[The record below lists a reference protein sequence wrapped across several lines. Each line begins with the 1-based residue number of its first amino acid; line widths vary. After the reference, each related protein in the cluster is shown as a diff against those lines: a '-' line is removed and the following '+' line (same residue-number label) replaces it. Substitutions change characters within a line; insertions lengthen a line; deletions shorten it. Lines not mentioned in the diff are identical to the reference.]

1 MCGIVGYSGF
11 RQATEVLLEGLRNLE
26 YRGYDSA
33 GVSVFENGAIR
44 TVKSQGRIQKLE
56 EKIAFS
62 PLTGTC
68 GIAHTRWATHG
79 VPSDINAHPHR
90 SEHVSLLH
98 NGIIENYLE
107 LKEELIAKGYQ
118 FVSQTDTEVAAHLI
132 SSLYDGDPL
141 QAISR
146 ALTRIEGSYAFAILF
161 DDHPDRVYGA
171 RKDSPLIAAVG
182 QGENFILSDISATLK
197 YTKDYYVLEDGDI
210 VEISPEDI
218 RIYDSNLSP
227 VTREL
232 SHAHWNVE
240 QAQKGGFDHFML
252 KEIYEQ
258 PEAFSKTVV
267 PHVKDGLPNFE
278 RDEIPEDFFENRRH
292 IQIVACGTAMYAG
305 TIGKNL
311 IERFARIPVSV
322 DVASEYRYNN
332 PIVSPG
338 DLVIV
343 ISQSGETADTLA
355 ALRLAKQEGA
365 DTLGVINVIGSSMAR
380 EADHVI
386 YTHAGPEIA
395 VASTKAFT
403 VQMAVMFLLALE
415 LGLKNSTLQ
424 TEDCRSLIDQLLDC
438 RNSMEHALELT
449 KTIPSLVSQAID
461 SPSLFYIGRGLD
473 HALALEGS
481 LKLKELSYLHSEAYA
496 AGELKHGPI
505 SLITDGMPVIT
516 LATQQAVLPKTV
528 SNMKEVKARGAKT
541 LLICRESEAVDI
553 DAYDFRIDLP
563 DAADEFMPFTAAIA
577 MQLIAY
583 YKAVQSGCDVDK
595 PRNLAKSVTV
605 E

>member
-33 GVSVFENGAIR
+33 GISVFENGAIR

-79 VPSDINAHPHR
+79 IPSDINAHPHR

-355 ALRLAKQEGA
+355 ALRLAKQKGA

-541 LLICRESEAVDI
+541 LLICRGSEAVDI

>member
-11 RQATEVLLEGLRNLE
+11 REAEEVLLEGLRNLE

-33 GVSVFENGAIR
+33 GLSIFEDGVIR
-44 TVKSQGRIQKLE
+44 TVKSQGRIQKLADKLQE
-56 EKIAFS
+56 APIH
-62 PLTGTC
+62 GHC

-79 VPSDINAHPHR
+79 VPSDINAHPHL
-90 SEHVSLLH
+90 SDNVSLLH

-107 LKEELIAKGYQ
+107 LKEELIAKGYH

-132 SSLYDGDPL
+132 SSLYTGDPL
-141 QAISR
+141 AAISA
-146 ALTRIEGSYAFAILF
+146 ALERIEGSYAFAILF
-161 DDHPDRVYGA
+161 KDHPDRVYGA

-182 QGENFILSDISATLK
+182 NGENFILSDISATLK

-210 VEISPEDI
+210 VEISPDEVH
-218 RIYDSNLSP
+218 IYDSKLHP

-232 SHAHWNVE
+232 LHAHWNLE
-240 QAQKGGFDHFML
+240 EAQKGGYAHFML

-267 PHVKDGLPNFE
+267 PHIKDGLPSFE
-278 RDEIPEDFFENRRH
+278 RDQIPVSFFEGRRS

-305 TIGKNL
+305 NVGKTL
-311 IERFARIPVSV
+311 IEQFARIPVSV
-322 DVASEYRYNN
+322 NVASEYRYSD
-332 PIVSPG
+332 PIVGPG

-355 ALRLAKQEGA
+355 ALRLAKQKGA
-365 DTLGVINVIGSSMAR
+365 DTLGIINVIGSSIAR

-403 VQMAVMFLLALE
+403 VQMAVMFLVALE
-415 LGLKNSTLQ
+415 LAWKNGVMDADVCRAH
-424 TEDCRSLIDQLLDC
+424 TEDLAGCRVYIEQ
-438 RNSMEHALELT
+438 ALELAPAIE
-449 KTIPSLVSQAID
+449 KMVPEAID
-461 SPSLFYIGRGLD
+461 RPSLFYIGRGLD
-473 HALALEGS
+473 HHLALEGS
-481 LKLKELSYLHSEAYA
+481 LKLKELSYLHSEAYP

-505 SLITDGMPVIT
+505 SLITEGMPVIA
-516 LATQQAVLPKTV
+516 LATQQKVLPKTV

-541 LLICRESEAVDI
+541 VLICQNTAVVDT

-563 DAADEFMPFTAAIA
+563 AAHDELMPFPAAVV
-577 MQLIAY
+577 MQLMSY

>member
-11 RQATEVLLEGLRNLE
+11 REAEEVLLEGLRNLE

-33 GVSVFENGAIR
+33 GLSIFEDGVIR
-44 TVKSQGRIQKLE
+44 TVKSQGRIQKLADKLQE
-56 EKIAFS
+56 APIH
-62 PLTGTC
+62 GHC

-79 VPSDINAHPHR
+79 VPSDINAHPHL
-90 SEHVSLLH
+90 SDNVSLLH

-107 LKEELIAKGYQ
+107 LKEELIAKGYH

-132 SSLYDGDPL
+132 SSLYTGDPL
-141 QAISR
+141 AAISA
-146 ALTRIEGSYAFAILF
+146 ALERIEGSYAFAILF
-161 DDHPDRVYGA
+161 KDHPDHVYGA

-182 QGENFILSDISATLK
+182 NGENFILSDISATLK

-210 VEISPEDI
+210 VEISPDEVH
-218 RIYDSNLSP
+218 IYDSKLHP

-232 SHAHWNVE
+232 LHAHWNLE
-240 QAQKGGFDHFML
+240 EAQKGGYAHFML

-267 PHVKDGLPNFE
+267 PHIKDGLPSFE
-278 RDEIPEDFFENRRH
+278 RDQIPVSFFEGRRS

-305 TIGKNL
+305 NVGKTL
-311 IERFARIPVSV
+311 IEQFARIPVSV
-322 DVASEYRYNN
+322 NVASEYRYSD
-332 PIVSPG
+332 PIVGPG

-355 ALRLAKQEGA
+355 ALRLAKQKGA
-365 DTLGVINVIGSSMAR
+365 DTLGIINVIGSSIAR

-403 VQMAVMFLLALE
+403 VQMAVMFLVALE
-415 LGLKNSTLQ
+415 LAWKNGVMDADVCRAH
-424 TEDCRSLIDQLLDC
+424 TEDLAGCRVYIEQ
-438 RNSMEHALELT
+438 ALELAPAIE
-449 KTIPSLVSQAID
+449 KMVPEAID
-461 SPSLFYIGRGLD
+461 RPSLFYIGRGLD
-473 HALALEGS
+473 HHLALEGS
-481 LKLKELSYLHSEAYA
+481 LKLKELSYLHSEAYP

-505 SLITDGMPVIT
+505 SLITEGMPVIA
-516 LATQQAVLPKTV
+516 LATQQKVLPKTV

-541 LLICRESEAVDI
+541 VLICQKTAVVDA

-563 DAADEFMPFTAAIA
+563 AAHDELMPFPAAVV
-577 MQLIAY
+577 MQLMAY

>member
-11 RQATEVLLEGLRNLE
+11 REAEEVLLEGLRNLE

-33 GVSVFENGAIR
+33 GLSIFEDGVIR
-44 TVKSQGRIQKLE
+44 TVKSQGRIQKLADKLQE
-56 EKIAFS
+56 APIH
-62 PLTGTC
+62 GHC

-79 VPSDINAHPHR
+79 VPSDINAHPHL
-90 SEHVSLLH
+90 SDNVSLLH

-107 LKEELIAKGYQ
+107 LKEELIAKGYH

-132 SSLYDGDPL
+132 SSLYTGDPL
-141 QAISR
+141 AAISA
-146 ALTRIEGSYAFAILF
+146 ALERIEGSYAFAILF
-161 DDHPDRVYGA
+161 KDHPDRVYGA

-182 QGENFILSDISATLK
+182 NGENFILSDISATLK

-210 VEISPEDI
+210 VEISPDEVH
-218 RIYDSNLSP
+218 IYDSKLHP

-232 SHAHWNVE
+232 LHAHWNLE
-240 QAQKGGFDHFML
+240 EAQKGGYAHFML

-267 PHVKDGLPNFE
+267 PHIKDGLPSFE
-278 RDEIPEDFFENRRH
+278 RDQIPVSFFEGRRS

-305 TIGKNL
+305 NVGKTL
-311 IERFARIPVSV
+311 IEQFARIPVSV
-322 DVASEYRYNN
+322 NVASEYRYSD
-332 PIVSPG
+332 PIVGPG

-355 ALRLAKQEGA
+355 ALRLAKQKGA
-365 DTLGVINVIGSSMAR
+365 DTLGIINVIGSSIAR

-403 VQMAVMFLLALE
+403 VQMAVMFLVALE
-415 LGLKNSTLQ
+415 LAWKNGVMDADVCRAH
-424 TEDCRSLIDQLLDC
+424 TEDLAGCRVYIEQ
-438 RNSMEHALELT
+438 ALELAPAIE
-449 KTIPSLVSQAID
+449 KMVPEAID
-461 SPSLFYIGRGLD
+461 RPSLFYIGRGLD
-473 HALALEGS
+473 HHLALEGS
-481 LKLKELSYLHSEAYA
+481 LKLKELSYLHSEAYP

-505 SLITDGMPVIT
+505 SLITEGMPVIA
-516 LATQQAVLPKTV
+516 LATQQKVLPKTV

-541 LLICRESEAVDI
+541 VLICQKTAIVDT
-553 DAYDFRIDLP
+553 DAYDFRINLP
-563 DAADEFMPFTAAIA
+563 AAHDELMPFPAAVV
-577 MQLIAY
+577 MQLMAY

>member
-11 RQATEVLLEGLRNLE
+11 REAEEVLLEGLRNLE

-33 GVSVFENGAIR
+33 GLSIFEDGVIR
-44 TVKSQGRIQKLE
+44 TVKSQGRIQKLADKLQE
-56 EKIAFS
+56 APIH
-62 PLTGTC
+62 GHC

-79 VPSDINAHPHR
+79 VPSDINAHPHL
-90 SEHVSLLH
+90 SDNVSLLH

-107 LKEELIAKGYQ
+107 LKEELIARGYH

-132 SSLYDGDPL
+132 SSLYTGDPL
-141 QAISR
+141 AAISA
-146 ALTRIEGSYAFAILF
+146 ALERIEGSYAFAILF
-161 DDHPDRVYGA
+161 KDHPDRVYGA

-182 QGENFILSDISATLK
+182 NGENFILSDISATLK

-210 VEISPEDI
+210 VEISPDEVH
-218 RIYDSNLSP
+218 IYDSKLHP

-232 SHAHWNVE
+232 LHAHWNLE
-240 QAQKGGFDHFML
+240 EAQKGGYAHFML

-267 PHVKDGLPNFE
+267 PHIKDGLPSFE
-278 RDEIPEDFFENRRH
+278 RDQIPVSFFEGRRS

-305 TIGKNL
+305 NVGKTL
-311 IERFARIPVSV
+311 IEQFARIPVSV
-322 DVASEYRYNN
+322 NVASEYRYSD
-332 PIVSPG
+332 PIVGPG

-355 ALRLAKQEGA
+355 ALRLAKQKGA
-365 DTLGVINVIGSSMAR
+365 DTLGIINVIGSSIAR

-403 VQMAVMFLLALE
+403 VQMAVMFLVALE
-415 LGLKNSTLQ
+415 LAWKNGVMDADVCRAH
-424 TEDCRSLIDQLLDC
+424 TEDLAGCRVYIEQ
-438 RNSMEHALELT
+438 ALELAPAIE
-449 KTIPSLVSQAID
+449 KMVPEAID
-461 SPSLFYIGRGLD
+461 RPSLFYIGRGLD
-473 HALALEGS
+473 HHLALEGS
-481 LKLKELSYLHSEAYA
+481 LKLKELSYLHSEAYP

-505 SLITDGMPVIT
+505 SLITEGMPVIA
-516 LATQQAVLPKTV
+516 LATQQKVLPKTV

-541 LLICRESEAVDI
+541 VLICQNTAVVDT

-563 DAADEFMPFTAAIA
+563 AAHDELMPFPAAVV
-577 MQLIAY
+577 MQLMSY

>member
-11 RQATEVLLEGLRNLE
+11 REAEEVLLEGLRNLE

-33 GVSVFENGAIR
+33 GLSIFEDGVIR
-44 TVKSQGRIQKLE
+44 TVKSQGRIQKLADKLQE
-56 EKIAFS
+56 APIH
-62 PLTGTC
+62 GHC

-79 VPSDINAHPHR
+79 VPSDINAHPHL
-90 SEHVSLLH
+90 SDNVSLLH

-107 LKEELIAKGYQ
+107 LKEELIAKGYH

-132 SSLYDGDPL
+132 SSLYTGDPL
-141 QAISR
+141 AAITA
-146 ALTRIEGSYAFAILF
+146 ALERIEGSYAFAILF
-161 DDHPDRVYGA
+161 KDHPDRVYGA

-182 QGENFILSDISATLK
+182 NGENFILSDISATLK

-210 VEISPEDI
+210 VEISPDEVH
-218 RIYDSNLSP
+218 IYDSKLHP

-232 SHAHWNVE
+232 LHAHWNLE
-240 QAQKGGFDHFML
+240 EAQKGGYAHFML

-267 PHVKDGLPNFE
+267 PHIKDGLPSFE
-278 RDEIPEDFFENRRH
+278 RDQIPVSFFEGRRS

-305 TIGKNL
+305 NVGKTL
-311 IERFARIPVSV
+311 IEQFARIPVSV
-322 DVASEYRYNN
+322 NVASEYRYSD
-332 PIVSPG
+332 PIVGPG

-355 ALRLAKQEGA
+355 ALRLAKQKGA
-365 DTLGVINVIGSSMAR
+365 DTLGIINVIGSSIAR
-380 EADHVI
+380 EANHVI

-403 VQMAVMFLLALE
+403 VQMAVMFLVALE
-415 LGLKNSTLQ
+415 LAWKNGVMDADVCRAH
-424 TEDCRSLIDQLLDC
+424 TEDLAGCRVYIEQ
-438 RNSMEHALELT
+438 ALELAPAIE
-449 KTIPSLVSQAID
+449 KMVPEAID
-461 SPSLFYIGRGLD
+461 RPSLFYIGRGLD
-473 HALALEGS
+473 HHLALEGS
-481 LKLKELSYLHSEAYA
+481 LKLKELSYLHSEAYP

-505 SLITDGMPVIT
+505 SLITEGMPVIA
-516 LATQQAVLPKTV
+516 LATQQKVLPKTV

-541 LLICRESEAVDI
+541 VLICQKTAVVDT

-563 DAADEFMPFTAAIA
+563 AAHDELMPFPAAVV
-577 MQLIAY
+577 MQLMAY

>member
-11 RQATEVLLEGLRNLE
+11 REAEEVLLEGLRNLE

-33 GVSVFENGAIR
+33 GLSIFEDGVIR
-44 TVKSQGRIQKLE
+44 TVKSQGRIQKLADKLQE
-56 EKIAFS
+56 APIH
-62 PLTGTC
+62 GHC

-79 VPSDINAHPHR
+79 VPSDINAHPHL
-90 SEHVSLLH
+90 SDNVSLLH

-107 LKEELIAKGYQ
+107 LKEELIAKGYH

-132 SSLYDGDPL
+132 SSLYTGDPL
-141 QAISR
+141 AAISA
-146 ALTRIEGSYAFAILF
+146 ALERIEGSYAFAILF
-161 DDHPDRVYGA
+161 KDHPDRVYGA

-182 QGENFILSDISATLK
+182 NGENFILSDISATLK

-210 VEISPEDI
+210 VEISPDEVH
-218 RIYDSNLSP
+218 IYDSKLHP

-232 SHAHWNVE
+232 LHAHWNLE
-240 QAQKGGFDHFML
+240 EAQKGGYAHFML

-267 PHVKDGLPNFE
+267 PHIKDGLPSFE
-278 RDEIPEDFFENRRH
+278 RDQIPVSFFEGRRS

-305 TIGKNL
+305 NVGKTL
-311 IERFARIPVSV
+311 IEQFARIPVSV
-322 DVASEYRYNN
+322 NIASEYRYSD
-332 PIVSPG
+332 PIVGPG

-355 ALRLAKQEGA
+355 ALRLAKQKGA
-365 DTLGVINVIGSSMAR
+365 DTLGIINVIGSSIAR

-403 VQMAVMFLLALE
+403 VQMAVMFLVALE
-415 LGLKNSTLQ
+415 LAWKNGVMDADVCRAH
-424 TEDCRSLIDQLLDC
+424 TEDLAGCRVYIEQ
-438 RNSMEHALELT
+438 ALELAPAIE
-449 KTIPSLVSQAID
+449 KMVPEAID
-461 SPSLFYIGRGLD
+461 RPSLFYIGRGLD
-473 HALALEGS
+473 HHLALEGS
-481 LKLKELSYLHSEAYA
+481 LKLKELSYLHSEAYP

-505 SLITDGMPVIT
+505 SLITEGMPVIA
-516 LATQQAVLPKTV
+516 LATQQKVLPKTV

-541 LLICRESEAVDI
+541 VLICQKTAVVDT

-563 DAADEFMPFTAAIA
+563 AAHDELMPFPAAVV
-577 MQLIAY
+577 MQLMAY

>member
-11 RQATEVLLEGLRNLE
+11 RQATEGLLEGLRNRA

-33 GVSVFENGAIR
+33 GISVFENGAIR

-355 ALRLAKQEGA
+355 ALRLAKQKGA

-595 PRNLAKSVTV
+595 PRNLAKAVPV

>member
-11 RQATEVLLEGLRNLE
+11 REAEEVLLEGLRNLE

-33 GVSVFENGAIR
+33 GLSIFEDGVIR
-44 TVKSQGRIQKLE
+44 TVKSQGRIQKLADKLQE
-56 EKIAFS
+56 APIH
-62 PLTGTC
+62 GHC

-79 VPSDINAHPHR
+79 VPSDINAHPHL
-90 SEHVSLLH
+90 SDNVSLLH

-107 LKEELIAKGYQ
+107 LKEELIAKGYH
-118 FVSQTDTEVAAHLI
+118 FISQTDTEVAAHLI
-132 SSLYDGDPL
+132 SSLYTGDPL
-141 QAISR
+141 AAISA
-146 ALTRIEGSYAFAILF
+146 ALERIEGSYAFAILF
-161 DDHPDRVYGA
+161 KDHPDRVYGA

-182 QGENFILSDISATLK
+182 NGENFILSDISATLK

-210 VEISPEDI
+210 VEISPDEVH
-218 RIYDSNLSP
+218 IYDSKLHP

-232 SHAHWNVE
+232 LHAHWNLE
-240 QAQKGGFDHFML
+240 EAQKGGYAHFML

-267 PHVKDGLPNFE
+267 PHIKDGLPSFE
-278 RDEIPEDFFENRRH
+278 RDQIPVSFFEGRRS

-305 TIGKNL
+305 NVGKTL
-311 IERFARIPVSV
+311 IEQFARIPVSV
-322 DVASEYRYNN
+322 NVASEYRYSD
-332 PIVSPG
+332 PIVGPG

-355 ALRLAKQEGA
+355 ALRLAKQKGA
-365 DTLGVINVIGSSMAR
+365 DTLGIINVIGSSIAR

-403 VQMAVMFLLALE
+403 VQMAVMFLVALE
-415 LGLKNSTLQ
+415 LAWKNGVMDADVCRAH
-424 TEDCRSLIDQLLDC
+424 TEDLAGCRVYIEQ
-438 RNSMEHALELT
+438 ALELA
-449 KTIPSLVSQAID
+449 PAIEKMVPEVID
-461 SPSLFYIGRGLD
+461 RPSLFYIGRGLD
-473 HALALEGS
+473 HHLALEGS
-481 LKLKELSYLHSEAYA
+481 LKLKELSYLHSEAYP

-505 SLITDGMPVIT
+505 SLITEGMPVIA
-516 LATQQAVLPKTV
+516 LATQQKVLPKTV

-541 LLICRESEAVDI
+541 VLICQKTAVVDS

-563 DAADEFMPFTAAIA
+563 VAHDELMPFPAAVV
-577 MQLIAY
+577 MQLMAY

>member
-11 RQATEVLLEGLRNLE
+11 RQATEVLLEGLRNLD

-33 GVSVFENGAIR
+33 GISVFENGAIR

-355 ALRLAKQEGA
+355 ALRLAKQKGA

-595 PRNLAKSVTV
+595 PRKLAKSVTV

>member
-11 RQATEVLLEGLRNLE
+11 REAEEVLLEGLRNLE

-33 GVSVFENGAIR
+33 GLSIFEDGVIR
-44 TVKSQGRIQKLE
+44 TVKSQGRIQKLADKLQE
-56 EKIAFS
+56 APIH
-62 PLTGTC
+62 GHC

-79 VPSDINAHPHR
+79 VPSDINAHPHL
-90 SEHVSLLH
+90 SDNVSLLH

-107 LKEELIAKGYQ
+107 LKEELIAKGYH
-118 FVSQTDTEVAAHLI
+118 FISQTDTEVAAHLI
-132 SSLYDGDPL
+132 SSLYTGDPL
-141 QAISR
+141 AAISA
-146 ALTRIEGSYAFAILF
+146 ALERIEGSYAFAILF
-161 DDHPDRVYGA
+161 KDHPDRVYGA

-182 QGENFILSDISATLK
+182 NGENFILSDISATLK

-210 VEISPEDI
+210 VEISPDEVH
-218 RIYDSNLSP
+218 IYDSKLHP

-232 SHAHWNVE
+232 LHAHWNLE
-240 QAQKGGFDHFML
+240 EAQKGGYAHFML

-267 PHVKDGLPNFE
+267 PHIKDGLPSFE
-278 RDEIPEDFFENRRH
+278 RDQIPVSFFEGRRS

-305 TIGKNL
+305 NVGKTL
-311 IERFARIPVSV
+311 IEQFARIPVSV
-322 DVASEYRYNN
+322 NVASEYRYSD
-332 PIVSPG
+332 PIVGPG

-355 ALRLAKQEGA
+355 ALRLAKQKGA
-365 DTLGVINVIGSSMAR
+365 DTLGIINVIGSSIAR

-403 VQMAVMFLLALE
+403 VQMAVMFLVALE
-415 LGLKNSTLQ
+415 LAWKNGVMDADVCRAH
-424 TEDCRSLIDQLLDC
+424 TEDLAGCRVYIEQ
-438 RNSMEHALELT
+438 ALELAPAIE
-449 KTIPSLVSQAID
+449 KMVPEAID
-461 SPSLFYIGRGLD
+461 RPSLFYIGRGLD
-473 HALALEGS
+473 HHLALEGS
-481 LKLKELSYLHSEAYA
+481 LKLKELSYLHSEAYP

-505 SLITDGMPVIT
+505 SLITEGMPVIA
-516 LATQQAVLPKTV
+516 LATQQKVLPKTV

-541 LLICRESEAVDI
+541 VLICQKTAVVDS

-563 DAADEFMPFTAAIA
+563 VAHDELMPFPAAVV
-577 MQLIAY
+577 MQLMAY

>member
-278 RDEIPEDFFENRRH
+278 RDEIPEDFFESRRH

-355 ALRLAKQEGA
+355 ALRLAKQKGA

>member
-1 MCGIVGYSGF
+1 M
-11 RQATEVLLEGLRNLE
+11 
-26 YRGYDSA
+26 
-33 GVSVFENGAIR
+33 
-44 TVKSQGRIQKLE
+44 
-56 EKIAFS
+56 
-62 PLTGTC
+62 
-68 GIAHTRWATHG
+68 
-79 VPSDINAHPHR
+79 
-90 SEHVSLLH
+90 SLLH

-107 LKEELIAKGYQ
+107 LKEELIAKGYH

-132 SSLYDGDPL
+132 SSLYTGDPL
-141 QAISR
+141 AAISA
-146 ALTRIEGSYAFAILF
+146 ALERIEGSYAFAILF
-161 DDHPDRVYGA
+161 KDHPDRVYGA

-182 QGENFILSDISATLK
+182 NGENFILSDISATLK

-210 VEISPEDI
+210 VEISPDEVH
-218 RIYDSNLSP
+218 IYDSKLHP

-232 SHAHWNVE
+232 LHAHWNLE
-240 QAQKGGFDHFML
+240 EAQKGGYAHFML

-267 PHVKDGLPNFE
+267 PHIKDGLPSFE
-278 RDEIPEDFFENRRH
+278 RDQIPVSFFEGRRS

-305 TIGKNL
+305 NVGKTL
-311 IERFARIPVSV
+311 IEQFARIPVSV
-322 DVASEYRYNN
+322 NVASEYRYSD
-332 PIVSPG
+332 PIVGPG

-355 ALRLAKQEGA
+355 ALRLAKQKGA
-365 DTLGVINVIGSSMAR
+365 DTLGIINVIGSSIAR

-403 VQMAVMFLLALE
+403 VQMAVMFLVALE
-415 LGLKNSTLQ
+415 LAWKNGVMDADVCRAH
-424 TEDCRSLIDQLLDC
+424 TEDLAGCRVYIEQ
-438 RNSMEHALELT
+438 ALELAPAIE
-449 KTIPSLVSQAID
+449 KMVPEAID
-461 SPSLFYIGRGLD
+461 WPSLFYIGRGLD
-473 HALALEGS
+473 HHLALEGS
-481 LKLKELSYLHSEAYA
+481 LKLKELSYLHSEAYP

-505 SLITDGMPVIT
+505 SLITEGMPVIA
-516 LATQQAVLPKTV
+516 LATQQKVLPKTV

-541 LLICRESEAVDI
+541 VLICQKTAVVDT

-563 DAADEFMPFTAAIA
+563 AAHDELMPFSAAVV
-577 MQLIAY
+577 MQLMAY

>member
-79 VPSDINAHPHR
+79 IPSDINAHPHR

-278 RDEIPEDFFENRRH
+278 RDEIPEDFFESRRH

-355 ALRLAKQEGA
+355 ALRLAKQKGA

-424 TEDCRSLIDQLLDC
+424 TEDCRSLMDQLLDC

-516 LATQQAVLPKTV
+516 LATQQALLPKTV

>member
-11 RQATEVLLEGLRNLE
+11 REAEEVLLEGLRNLE

-33 GVSVFENGAIR
+33 GLSIFEDGVIR
-44 TVKSQGRIQKLE
+44 TVKSQGRIQKLADKLQE
-56 EKIAFS
+56 APIH
-62 PLTGTC
+62 GHC

-79 VPSDINAHPHR
+79 VPSDINAHPHL
-90 SEHVSLLH
+90 SDNVSLLH

-107 LKEELIAKGYQ
+107 LKEELIAKGYH

-132 SSLYDGDPL
+132 SSLYTGDPL
-141 QAISR
+141 AAISA
-146 ALTRIEGSYAFAILF
+146 ALERIEGSYAFAILF
-161 DDHPDRVYGA
+161 KDHPDRVYGA

-182 QGENFILSDISATLK
+182 NGENFILSDISATLK

-210 VEISPEDI
+210 VEISPDEVH
-218 RIYDSNLSP
+218 IYDSKLHP

-232 SHAHWNVE
+232 LHAHWNLE
-240 QAQKGGFDHFML
+240 EAQKGGYAHFML

-267 PHVKDGLPNFE
+267 PHIKDGLPSFE
-278 RDEIPEDFFENRRH
+278 RDQIPVSFFEGRRS

-305 TIGKNL
+305 NVGKTL
-311 IERFARIPVSV
+311 IEQFARIPVSV
-322 DVASEYRYNN
+322 NVASEYRYSD
-332 PIVSPG
+332 PIVGPG

-355 ALRLAKQEGA
+355 ALRLAKQKGA
-365 DTLGVINVIGSSMAR
+365 DTLGIINVIGSSIAR

-403 VQMAVMFLLALE
+403 VQMAVMFLVALE
-415 LGLKNSTLQ
+415 LAWKNGVMDADVCRAH
-424 TEDCRSLIDQLLDC
+424 TEDLAGCRVYIEQ
-438 RNSMEHALELT
+438 ALELA
-449 KTIPSLVSQAID
+449 PAIEKMVPEVID
-461 SPSLFYIGRGLD
+461 RPSLFYIGRGLD
-473 HALALEGS
+473 HHLALEGS
-481 LKLKELSYLHSEAYA
+481 LKLKELSYLHSEAYP

-505 SLITDGMPVIT
+505 SLITEGMPVIA
-516 LATQQAVLPKTV
+516 LATQQKVLPKTV

-541 LLICRESEAVDI
+541 VLICQKTAVVDS

-563 DAADEFMPFTAAIA
+563 VAHDELMPFPAAVV
-577 MQLIAY
+577 MQLMAY

>member
-33 GVSVFENGAIR
+33 GISVFENGAIR

-118 FVSQTDTEVAAHLI
+118 FISQTDTEVAAHLI

-355 ALRLAKQEGA
+355 ALRLAKQKGA

-449 KTIPSLVSQAID
+449 KTIPSLVNQAID

>member
-11 RQATEVLLEGLRNLE
+11 REAEEVLLEGLRNLE

-33 GVSVFENGAIR
+33 GLSIFEDGVIR
-44 TVKSQGRIQKLE
+44 TVKSQGRIQKLADKLQE
-56 EKIAFS
+56 APIH
-62 PLTGTC
+62 GHC

-79 VPSDINAHPHR
+79 VPSDINAHPHL
-90 SEHVSLLH
+90 SDNVSLLH

-107 LKEELIAKGYQ
+107 LKEELIAKGYH

-132 SSLYDGDPL
+132 SSLYTGDPL
-141 QAISR
+141 AAISA
-146 ALTRIEGSYAFAILF
+146 ALERIEGSYAFAILF
-161 DDHPDRVYGA
+161 KDHPDRVYGA

-182 QGENFILSDISATLK
+182 NGENFILSDISATLK

-210 VEISPEDI
+210 VEISPDEVH
-218 RIYDSNLSP
+218 IYDSKLHP

-232 SHAHWNVE
+232 LHAHWNLE
-240 QAQKGGFDHFML
+240 EAQKGGYAHFML

-267 PHVKDGLPNFE
+267 PHIKDGLPSFE
-278 RDEIPEDFFENRRH
+278 RDQIPVSFFEGRRS

-305 TIGKNL
+305 NVGKTL
-311 IERFARIPVSV
+311 IEQFARIPVSV
-322 DVASEYRYNN
+322 NVASEYRYSD
-332 PIVSPG
+332 PIVGPG

-355 ALRLAKQEGA
+355 ALRLAKQKGA
-365 DTLGVINVIGSSMAR
+365 DTLGIINVIGSSIAR

-403 VQMAVMFLLALE
+403 VQMAVMFLVALE
-415 LGLKNSTLQ
+415 LAWKNGVMDADVCRAH
-424 TEDCRSLIDQLLDC
+424 TEDLAGCRVYIEQ
-438 RNSMEHALELT
+438 ALELAPAIE
-449 KTIPSLVSQAID
+449 KMVPEAID
-461 SPSLFYIGRGLD
+461 RPSLFYIGRGLD
-473 HALALEGS
+473 HHLALEGS
-481 LKLKELSYLHSEAYA
+481 LKLKELSYLHSEAYP

-505 SLITDGMPVIT
+505 SLITEGMPVIA
-516 LATQQAVLPKTV
+516 LATQQKVLPKTV

-541 LLICRESEAVDI
+541 VLICQKTAVVDT

-563 DAADEFMPFTAAIA
+563 AAHDELMPFPAAVV
-577 MQLIAY
+577 MQLMSY

>member
-11 RQATEVLLEGLRNLE
+11 REAEEVLLEGLRNLE

-33 GVSVFENGAIR
+33 GLSIFEDGVIR
-44 TVKSQGRIQKLE
+44 TVKSQGRIQKLADKLQE
-56 EKIAFS
+56 APIH
-62 PLTGTC
+62 GHC

-79 VPSDINAHPHR
+79 VPSDINAHPHL
-90 SEHVSLLH
+90 SDNVSLLH

-107 LKEELIAKGYQ
+107 LKEELIAKGYH
-118 FVSQTDTEVAAHLI
+118 FISQTDTEVAANLI
-132 SSLYDGDPL
+132 SSLYTGDPL
-141 QAISR
+141 AAISA
-146 ALTRIEGSYAFAILF
+146 ALERIEGSYAFAILF
-161 DDHPDRVYGA
+161 KDHPDRVYGA

-182 QGENFILSDISATLK
+182 NGENFILSDISATLK

-210 VEISPEDI
+210 VEISPDEVH
-218 RIYDSNLSP
+218 IYDSKLHP

-232 SHAHWNVE
+232 LHAHWNLE
-240 QAQKGGFDHFML
+240 EAQKGGYAHFML

-267 PHVKDGLPNFE
+267 PHIKDGLPSFE
-278 RDEIPEDFFENRRH
+278 RDQIPVSFFEGRRS

-305 TIGKNL
+305 NVGKTL
-311 IERFARIPVSV
+311 IEQFARIPVSV
-322 DVASEYRYNN
+322 NVASEYRYSD
-332 PIVSPG
+332 PIVGPG

-355 ALRLAKQEGA
+355 ALRLAKQKGA
-365 DTLGVINVIGSSMAR
+365 DTLGIINVIGSSIAR

-403 VQMAVMFLLALE
+403 VQMAVMFLVALE
-415 LGLKNSTLQ
+415 LAWKNGVMDADVCRAH
-424 TEDCRSLIDQLLDC
+424 TEDLAGCRVYIEQ
-438 RNSMEHALELT
+438 ALELAPAIE
-449 KTIPSLVSQAID
+449 KMVPEAID
-461 SPSLFYIGRGLD
+461 RPSLFYIGRGLD
-473 HALALEGS
+473 HHLALEGS
-481 LKLKELSYLHSEAYA
+481 LKLKELSYLHSEAYP

-505 SLITDGMPVIT
+505 SLITEGMPVIA
-516 LATQQAVLPKTV
+516 LATQQKVLPKTV

-541 LLICRESEAVDI
+541 VLICQKTAIVDT

-563 DAADEFMPFTAAIA
+563 AAHDELMPFPAAVV
-577 MQLIAY
+577 MQLMAY

>member
-11 RQATEVLLEGLRNLE
+11 REAEEVLLEGLRNLE

-33 GVSVFENGAIR
+33 GLSIFEDGVIR
-44 TVKSQGRIQKLE
+44 TVKSQGRSQKLADKLQE
-56 EKIAFS
+56 APIH
-62 PLTGTC
+62 GHC

-79 VPSDINAHPHR
+79 VPSDINAHPHL
-90 SEHVSLLH
+90 SDNVSLLH

-107 LKEELIAKGYQ
+107 LKEELIAKGYH

-132 SSLYDGDPL
+132 SSLYTGDPL
-141 QAISR
+141 AAISA
-146 ALTRIEGSYAFAILF
+146 ALERIEGSYAFAILF
-161 DDHPDRVYGA
+161 KDHPDRVYGA

-182 QGENFILSDISATLK
+182 NGENFILSDISATLK

-210 VEISPEDI
+210 VEISPDEVH
-218 RIYDSNLSP
+218 IYDSKLHP

-232 SHAHWNVE
+232 LHAHWNLE
-240 QAQKGGFDHFML
+240 EAQKGGYAHFML

-267 PHVKDGLPNFE
+267 PHIKDGLPSFE
-278 RDEIPEDFFENRRH
+278 RDQIPVSFFEGRRS

-305 TIGKNL
+305 NVGKTL
-311 IERFARIPVSV
+311 IEQFARIPVSV
-322 DVASEYRYNN
+322 NVASEYRYSD
-332 PIVSPG
+332 PIVGPG

-355 ALRLAKQEGA
+355 ALRLAKQKGA
-365 DTLGVINVIGSSMAR
+365 DTLGIINVIGSSIAR

-403 VQMAVMFLLALE
+403 VQMAVMFLVALE
-415 LGLKNSTLQ
+415 LAWKNGVMDADVCRAH
-424 TEDCRSLIDQLLDC
+424 TEDLAGCRVYIEQ
-438 RNSMEHALELT
+438 ALELAPAIE
-449 KTIPSLVSQAID
+449 KMVPEAID
-461 SPSLFYIGRGLD
+461 RPSLFYIGRGLD
-473 HALALEGS
+473 HHLALEGS
-481 LKLKELSYLHSEAYA
+481 LKLKELSYLHSEAYP

-505 SLITDGMPVIT
+505 SLITEGMPVIA
-516 LATQQAVLPKTV
+516 LATQQKVLPKTV

-541 LLICRESEAVDI
+541 VLICQKTAVVDT

-563 DAADEFMPFTAAIA
+563 AAHDELMPFPAAVV
-577 MQLIAY
+577 MQLMAY

>member
-11 RQATEVLLEGLRNLE
+11 REAEEVLLEGLRNLE

-33 GVSVFENGAIR
+33 GLSIFEDGVIR
-44 TVKSQGRIQKLE
+44 TVKSQGRIQKLADKLQE
-56 EKIAFS
+56 APIH
-62 PLTGTC
+62 GHC

-79 VPSDINAHPHR
+79 VPSDINAHPHL
-90 SEHVSLLH
+90 SDNVSLLH

-107 LKEELIAKGYQ
+107 LKEELIARGYH
-118 FVSQTDTEVAAHLI
+118 FISQTDTEVAAHLI
-132 SSLYDGDPL
+132 SSLYTGDPL
-141 QAISR
+141 AAISA
-146 ALTRIEGSYAFAILF
+146 ALERIEGSYAFAILF
-161 DDHPDRVYGA
+161 KDHPDRVYGA

-182 QGENFILSDISATLK
+182 NGENFILSDISATLK

-210 VEISPEDI
+210 VEISPDEVH
-218 RIYDSNLSP
+218 IYDSKLHP

-232 SHAHWNVE
+232 LHAHWNLE
-240 QAQKGGFDHFML
+240 EAQKGGYAHFML

-267 PHVKDGLPNFE
+267 PHIKDGLPSFE
-278 RDEIPEDFFENRRH
+278 RDQIPVSFFEGRRS

-305 TIGKNL
+305 NVGKTL
-311 IERFARIPVSV
+311 IEQFARIPVSV
-322 DVASEYRYNN
+322 NVASEYRYSD
-332 PIVSPG
+332 PIVGPG

-355 ALRLAKQEGA
+355 ALRLAKQKGA
-365 DTLGVINVIGSSMAR
+365 DTLGIINVIGSSIAR

-403 VQMAVMFLLALE
+403 VQMAVMFLVALE
-415 LGLKNSTLQ
+415 LAWKNGVMDADVCRAH
-424 TEDCRSLIDQLLDC
+424 TEDLAGCRVYIEQ
-438 RNSMEHALELT
+438 ALELAPAIE
-449 KTIPSLVSQAID
+449 KMVPEAID
-461 SPSLFYIGRGLD
+461 RPSLFYIGRGLD
-473 HALALEGS
+473 HHLALEGS
-481 LKLKELSYLHSEAYA
+481 LKLKELSYLHSEAYP

-505 SLITDGMPVIT
+505 SLITEGMPVIA
-516 LATQQAVLPKTV
+516 LATQQKVLPKTV

-541 LLICRESEAVDI
+541 VLICQKTAVVDT

-563 DAADEFMPFTAAIA
+563 AAHDELMPFPAAVV
-577 MQLIAY
+577 MQLMAY

>member
-11 RQATEVLLEGLRNLE
+11 REAEEVLLEGLRNLE

-33 GVSVFENGAIR
+33 GLSIFEAGVIR
-44 TVKSQGRIQKLE
+44 TVKSQGRIQKLADKLQE
-56 EKIAFS
+56 APIH
-62 PLTGTC
+62 GHC

-79 VPSDINAHPHR
+79 VPSDINAHPHL
-90 SEHVSLLH
+90 SDNVSLLH

-107 LKEELIAKGYQ
+107 LKEELIAKGYH

-132 SSLYDGDPL
+132 SSLYTGDPL
-141 QAISR
+141 AAISA
-146 ALTRIEGSYAFAILF
+146 ALERIEGSYAFAILF
-161 DDHPDRVYGA
+161 KDHPDRVYGA

-182 QGENFILSDISATLK
+182 NGENFILSDISATLK

-210 VEISPEDI
+210 VEISPDEVH
-218 RIYDSNLSP
+218 IYDSKLHP

-232 SHAHWNVE
+232 LHAHWNLE
-240 QAQKGGFDHFML
+240 EAQKGGYAHFML

-267 PHVKDGLPNFE
+267 PHIKDGLPSFE
-278 RDEIPEDFFENRRH
+278 RDQIPVSFFEGRRS

-305 TIGKNL
+305 NVGKTL
-311 IERFARIPVSV
+311 IEQFARIPVSV
-322 DVASEYRYNN
+322 NVASEYRYSD
-332 PIVSPG
+332 PIVGPG

-355 ALRLAKQEGA
+355 ALRLAKQKGA
-365 DTLGVINVIGSSMAR
+365 DTLGIINVIGSSIAR

-403 VQMAVMFLLALE
+403 VQMAVMFLVALE
-415 LGLKNSTLQ
+415 LAWKNGVMDADVCRAH
-424 TEDCRSLIDQLLDC
+424 TEDLAGCRVYIEQ
-438 RNSMEHALELT
+438 ALELAPAIE
-449 KTIPSLVSQAID
+449 KMVPEAID
-461 SPSLFYIGRGLD
+461 RPSLFYIGRGLD
-473 HALALEGS
+473 HHLALEGS
-481 LKLKELSYLHSEAYA
+481 LKLKELSYLHSEAYP

-505 SLITDGMPVIT
+505 SLITEGMPVIA
-516 LATQQAVLPKTV
+516 LATQQKVLPKTV

-541 LLICRESEAVDI
+541 VLICQKTAIVDT

-563 DAADEFMPFTAAIA
+563 TAHDELMPFPAAVV
-577 MQLIAY
+577 MQLMAY

>member
-1 MCGIVGYSGF
+1 M
-11 RQATEVLLEGLRNLE
+11 
-26 YRGYDSA
+26 
-33 GVSVFENGAIR
+33 
-44 TVKSQGRIQKLE
+44 
-56 EKIAFS
+56 
-62 PLTGTC
+62 
-68 GIAHTRWATHG
+68 
-79 VPSDINAHPHR
+79 
-90 SEHVSLLH
+90 
-98 NGIIENYLE
+98 
-107 LKEELIAKGYQ
+107 
-118 FVSQTDTEVAAHLI
+118 
-132 SSLYDGDPL
+132 
-141 QAISR
+141 
-146 ALTRIEGSYAFAILF
+146 
-161 DDHPDRVYGA
+161 
-171 RKDSPLIAAVG
+171 
-182 QGENFILSDISATLK
+182 
-197 YTKDYYVLEDGDI
+197 
-210 VEISPEDI
+210 EISPEDI

-322 DVASEYRYNN
+322 DVASEYHYNN

-355 ALRLAKQEGA
+355 ALRLAKQKGA

>member
-258 PEAFSKTVV
+258 PEAFSKTGV

-305 TIGKNL
+305 TIGKSL

-355 ALRLAKQEGA
+355 ALRLAKQKGA

-516 LATQQAVLPKTV
+516 LATQQAALPKTV

-541 LLICRESEAVDI
+541 LLICRKSEAVDI

>member
-79 VPSDINAHPHR
+79 IPSDINAHPHR

-197 YTKDYYVLEDGDI
+197 YTKDYYVLEDDDI

-278 RDEIPEDFFENRRH
+278 RDEIPEDFFESRRH

-355 ALRLAKQEGA
+355 ALRLAKQKGA

-424 TEDCRSLIDQLLDC
+424 TEDCRSLMDQLLDC

>member
-11 RQATEVLLEGLRNLE
+11 REAEEVLLEGLRNLE

-33 GVSVFENGAIR
+33 GLSIFEDGVIR
-44 TVKSQGRIQKLE
+44 TVKSQGRIQKLADKLQE
-56 EKIAFS
+56 APIH
-62 PLTGTC
+62 GHC

-79 VPSDINAHPHR
+79 VPSDINAHPHL
-90 SEHVSLLH
+90 SDNVSLLH

-107 LKEELIAKGYQ
+107 LKEELIAKGYH

-132 SSLYDGDPL
+132 SSLYTGDPL
-141 QAISR
+141 AAISA
-146 ALTRIEGSYAFAILF
+146 ALERIEGSYAFAILF
-161 DDHPDRVYGA
+161 KDHPDRVYGA

-182 QGENFILSDISATLK
+182 NGENFILSDISATLK

-210 VEISPEDI
+210 VEISPDEVH
-218 RIYDSNLSP
+218 IYDSKLHP

-232 SHAHWNVE
+232 LHAHWNLE
-240 QAQKGGFDHFML
+240 EAQKGGYAHFML

-267 PHVKDGLPNFE
+267 PHIKDGLPSFE
-278 RDEIPEDFFENRRH
+278 RDQIPVSFFEGRRS

-305 TIGKNL
+305 NVGKTL
-311 IERFARIPVSV
+311 IEQFARIPVSV
-322 DVASEYRYNN
+322 NVASEYRYSD
-332 PIVSPG
+332 PIVGPG

-355 ALRLAKQEGA
+355 ALRLAKQKGA
-365 DTLGVINVIGSSMAR
+365 DTLGIINVIGSSIAR

-403 VQMAVMFLLALE
+403 VQMAVMFLVALE
-415 LGLKNSTLQ
+415 LAWKNGVMDADVCRAH
-424 TEDCRSLIDQLLDC
+424 TEDLAGCRVYIEQ
-438 RNSMEHALELT
+438 ALELAPAIE
-449 KTIPSLVSQAID
+449 KMVPEAID
-461 SPSLFYIGRGLD
+461 RPSLFYIGRGLD
-473 HALALEGS
+473 HHLALEGS
-481 LKLKELSYLHSEAYA
+481 LKLKELSYLHSEAYP

-505 SLITDGMPVIT
+505 SLITEGMPVIA
-516 LATQQAVLPKTV
+516 LATQQKVLPKTV

-541 LLICRESEAVDI
+541 VLICQKTAIVDS

-563 DAADEFMPFTAAIA
+563 AAHDELMPFHAAVV
-577 MQLIAY
+577 MQLMAY

>member
-11 RQATEVLLEGLRNLE
+11 REAEEVLLEGLRNLE

-33 GVSVFENGAIR
+33 GLSIFEDGVIR
-44 TVKSQGRIQKLE
+44 TVKSQGRIQKLAD
-56 EKIAFS
+56 KLQKAPIH
-62 PLTGTC
+62 GHC

-79 VPSDINAHPHR
+79 VPSDINAHPHL
-90 SEHVSLLH
+90 SDNVSLLH

-107 LKEELIAKGYQ
+107 LKEELIARGYH

-132 SSLYDGDPL
+132 SSLYTGDPL
-141 QAISR
+141 AAISA
-146 ALTRIEGSYAFAILF
+146 ALERIEGSYAFAILF
-161 DDHPDRVYGA
+161 KDHPDRVYGA

-182 QGENFILSDISATLK
+182 NGENFILSDISATLK

-210 VEISPEDI
+210 VEISPDEVH
-218 RIYDSNLSP
+218 IYDSKLHP

-232 SHAHWNVE
+232 LHAHWNLE
-240 QAQKGGFDHFML
+240 EAQKGGYAHFML

-267 PHVKDGLPNFE
+267 PHIKDGLPSFE
-278 RDEIPEDFFENRRH
+278 RDQIPVSFFEGRRS

-305 TIGKNL
+305 NVGKTL
-311 IERFARIPVSV
+311 IEQFARIPVSV
-322 DVASEYRYNN
+322 NVASEYRYSD
-332 PIVSPG
+332 PIVGPG

-355 ALRLAKQEGA
+355 ALRLAKQKGA
-365 DTLGVINVIGSSMAR
+365 DTLGIINVIGSSIAR

-403 VQMAVMFLLALE
+403 VQMAVMFLVALE
-415 LGLKNSTLQ
+415 LAWKNGVMDADVCRAH
-424 TEDCRSLIDQLLDC
+424 TEDLAGCRVYIEQ
-438 RNSMEHALELT
+438 ALELAPAIE
-449 KTIPSLVSQAID
+449 KMVPEAID
-461 SPSLFYIGRGLD
+461 RPSLFYIGRGLD
-473 HALALEGS
+473 HHLALEGS
-481 LKLKELSYLHSEAYA
+481 LKLKELSYLHSEAYP

-505 SLITDGMPVIT
+505 SLITEGMPVIA
-516 LATQQAVLPKTV
+516 LATQQKVLPKTV

-541 LLICRESEAVDI
+541 VLICQNTAVVDT

-563 DAADEFMPFTAAIA
+563 AAHDELMPFPAAVV
-577 MQLIAY
+577 MQLMAY

>member
-11 RQATEVLLEGLRNLE
+11 REAEEVLLEGLRNLE

-33 GVSVFENGAIR
+33 GLSIFENGVIR
-44 TVKSQGRIQKLE
+44 TVKSQGRIQKLADKLQE
-56 EKIAFS
+56 APIH
-62 PLTGTC
+62 GHC

-79 VPSDINAHPHR
+79 VPSDINAHPHL
-90 SEHVSLLH
+90 SDNVSLLH

-107 LKEELIAKGYQ
+107 LKEELIAKGYH

-132 SSLYDGDPL
+132 SSLYTGDPL
-141 QAISR
+141 AAISA
-146 ALTRIEGSYAFAILF
+146 ALERIEGSYAFAILF
-161 DDHPDRVYGA
+161 KDHPDRVYGA

-182 QGENFILSDISATLK
+182 NGENFILSDISATLK

-210 VEISPEDI
+210 VEISPDEVH
-218 RIYDSNLSP
+218 IYDSKLHP

-232 SHAHWNVE
+232 LHAHWNLE
-240 QAQKGGFDHFML
+240 EAQKGGYAHFML

-267 PHVKDGLPNFE
+267 PHIKDGLPSFE
-278 RDEIPEDFFENRRH
+278 RDQIPVSFFEGRRS

-305 TIGKNL
+305 NVGKTL
-311 IERFARIPVSV
+311 IEQFARIPVSV
-322 DVASEYRYNN
+322 NVASEYRYSD
-332 PIVSPG
+332 PIVGPG

-355 ALRLAKQEGA
+355 ALRLAKQKGA
-365 DTLGVINVIGSSMAR
+365 DTLGIINVIGSSIAR

-403 VQMAVMFLLALE
+403 VQMAVMFLVALE
-415 LGLKNSTLQ
+415 LAWKNGVMDADACRAH
-424 TEDCRSLIDQLLDC
+424 TEDLAGCRVYIEQ
-438 RNSMEHALELT
+438 ALELAPAIE
-449 KTIPSLVSQAID
+449 KMVPEAID
-461 SPSLFYIGRGLD
+461 RPSLFYIGRGLD
-473 HALALEGS
+473 HHLALEGS
-481 LKLKELSYLHSEAYA
+481 LKLKELSYLHSEAYP

-505 SLITDGMPVIT
+505 SLITEGMPVIV
-516 LATQQAVLPKTV
+516 LATQQKVLPKTV

-541 LLICRESEAVDI
+541 VLICQNTAVVDT

-563 DAADEFMPFTAAIA
+563 AAHDELMPFSAAVV
-577 MQLIAY
+577 MQLMAY

>member
-11 RQATEVLLEGLRNLE
+11 REAEEVLLEGLRNLE

-33 GVSVFENGAIR
+33 GLSIFEDGVIR
-44 TVKSQGRIQKLE
+44 TVKSQGRIQKLADKLQE
-56 EKIAFS
+56 APIH
-62 PLTGTC
+62 GHC

-79 VPSDINAHPHR
+79 VPSDINAHPHL
-90 SEHVSLLH
+90 SDNVSLLH

-107 LKEELIAKGYQ
+107 LKEELIAKGYH

-132 SSLYDGDPL
+132 SSLYTGDPL
-141 QAISR
+141 AAISA
-146 ALTRIEGSYAFAILF
+146 ALERIEGSYAFAILF
-161 DDHPDRVYGA
+161 KDHPDRVYGA

-182 QGENFILSDISATLK
+182 NGENFILSDISATLK

-210 VEISPEDI
+210 VEISPDEVH
-218 RIYDSNLSP
+218 IYDSKLHP

-232 SHAHWNVE
+232 LHAHWNLE
-240 QAQKGGFDHFML
+240 EAQKGGYAHFML

-267 PHVKDGLPNFE
+267 PHIKDGLPSFE
-278 RDEIPEDFFENRRH
+278 RDQIPVSFFEGRRS

-305 TIGKNL
+305 NVGKTL
-311 IERFARIPVSV
+311 IEQFARIPVSV
-322 DVASEYRYNN
+322 NVASEYRYSD
-332 PIVSPG
+332 PIVGPG

-355 ALRLAKQEGA
+355 ALRLAKQKGA
-365 DTLGVINVIGSSMAR
+365 DTLGIINVIGSSIAR
-380 EADHVI
+380 EANHVI

-403 VQMAVMFLLALE
+403 VQMAVMFLVALE
-415 LGLKNSTLQ
+415 LAWKNGVMDADACRAH
-424 TEDCRSLIDQLLDC
+424 TEDLAGCRVYIEQV
-438 RNSMEHALELT
+438 LELAPAIE
-449 KTIPSLVSQAID
+449 KMVPEAID
-461 SPSLFYIGRGLD
+461 RPSLFYIGRGLD
-473 HALALEGS
+473 HHLALEGS
-481 LKLKELSYLHSEAYA
+481 LKLKELSYLHSEAYP

-505 SLITDGMPVIT
+505 SLITEGMPVIA
-516 LATQQAVLPKTV
+516 LATQQKVLPKTV

-541 LLICRESEAVDI
+541 VLICQKTAIVDT
-553 DAYDFRIDLP
+553 DAYDFRINLP
-563 DAADEFMPFTAAIA
+563 AAHDELMPFPAAVV
-577 MQLIAY
+577 MQLMAY

>member
-278 RDEIPEDFFENRRH
+278 RDEIPEDFFESRRH

-355 ALRLAKQEGA
+355 ALRLAKQKGA

-583 YKAVQSGCDVDK
+583 YKAVQS
-595 PRNLAKSVTV
+595 LSLIHI
-605 E
+605 

>member
-11 RQATEVLLEGLRNLE
+11 REAEEVLLEGLRNLE

-33 GVSVFENGAIR
+33 GLSIFEDGVIR
-44 TVKSQGRIQKLE
+44 TVKSQGRIQKLADKLQE
-56 EKIAFS
+56 APIH
-62 PLTGTC
+62 GHC

-79 VPSDINAHPHR
+79 VPSDINAHPHL
-90 SEHVSLLH
+90 SDNVSLLH

-107 LKEELIAKGYQ
+107 LKEELIAKGYH

-132 SSLYDGDPL
+132 SSLYTGDPL
-141 QAISR
+141 AAISA
-146 ALTRIEGSYAFAILF
+146 ALERIEGSYAFAILF
-161 DDHPDRVYGA
+161 KDHPDRVYGA

-182 QGENFILSDISATLK
+182 NGENFILSDISATLK

-210 VEISPEDI
+210 VEISPDEVH
-218 RIYDSNLSP
+218 IYDSKLHP

-232 SHAHWNVE
+232 LHAHWNLE
-240 QAQKGGFDHFML
+240 EAQKGGYAHFML

-267 PHVKDGLPNFE
+267 PHIKDGLPSFE
-278 RDEIPEDFFENRRH
+278 RDQIPVSFFEGRRS

-305 TIGKNL
+305 NVGKTL
-311 IERFARIPVSV
+311 IEQFARIPVSV
-322 DVASEYRYNN
+322 NVASEYRYSD
-332 PIVSPG
+332 PIVGPG

-355 ALRLAKQEGA
+355 ALRLAKQKGA
-365 DTLGVINVIGSSMAR
+365 DTLGIINVIGSSIAR

-403 VQMAVMFLLALE
+403 VQMAVMFLVALE
-415 LGLKNSTLQ
+415 LAWKNGVMDADVCRAH
-424 TEDCRSLIDQLLDC
+424 TEDLAGCRVYIEQ
-438 RNSMEHALELT
+438 ALELAPAIE
-449 KTIPSLVSQAID
+449 KMVPEAID
-461 SPSLFYIGRGLD
+461 WPSLFYIGRGLD
-473 HALALEGS
+473 HHLALEGS
-481 LKLKELSYLHSEAYA
+481 LKLKELSYLHSEAYP

-505 SLITDGMPVIT
+505 SLITEGMPVIA
-516 LATQQAVLPKTV
+516 LATQQKVLPKTV

-541 LLICRESEAVDI
+541 VLICQKTAIVDT

-563 DAADEFMPFTAAIA
+563 AAHDELMPFPAAVV
-577 MQLIAY
+577 MQLMAY

>member
-322 DVASEYRYNN
+322 DIASEYRYNN

-355 ALRLAKQEGA
+355 ALRLAKQKGA

-424 TEDCRSLIDQLLDC
+424 TEDCRSLMDQLLDC

>member
-11 RQATEVLLEGLRNLE
+11 REAEEVLLEGLRNLE

-33 GVSVFENGAIR
+33 GLSIFEDGVIR
-44 TVKSQGRIQKLE
+44 TVKSQGRIQKLADKLQE
-56 EKIAFS
+56 APIH
-62 PLTGTC
+62 GHC

-79 VPSDINAHPHR
+79 VPSDINAHPHL
-90 SEHVSLLH
+90 SDNVSLLH

-107 LKEELIAKGYQ
+107 LKEELIAKGYH

-132 SSLYDGDPL
+132 SSLYTGDPL
-141 QAISR
+141 AAISA
-146 ALTRIEGSYAFAILF
+146 ALERIEGSYAFAILF
-161 DDHPDRVYGA
+161 KDHPDRVYGA

-182 QGENFILSDISATLK
+182 NGENFILSDISATLK

-210 VEISPEDI
+210 VEISPDEVH
-218 RIYDSNLSP
+218 IYDSKLHP

-232 SHAHWNVE
+232 LHAHWNLE
-240 QAQKGGFDHFML
+240 EAQKGGYAHFML

-258 PEAFSKTVV
+258 PEAFSKTVI
-267 PHVKDGLPNFE
+267 PHIKDGLPSFE
-278 RDEIPEDFFENRRH
+278 RDQIPVSFFEGRRS

-305 TIGKNL
+305 NVGKTL
-311 IERFARIPVSV
+311 IEQFARIPVSV
-322 DVASEYRYNN
+322 NVASEYRYSD
-332 PIVSPG
+332 PIVGPG

-355 ALRLAKQEGA
+355 ALRLAKQKGA
-365 DTLGVINVIGSSMAR
+365 DTLGIINVIGSSIAR

-403 VQMAVMFLLALE
+403 VQMAVMFLVALE
-415 LGLKNSTLQ
+415 LAWKNGVMDADVCRAH
-424 TEDCRSLIDQLLDC
+424 TEDLAGCRVYIEQ
-438 RNSMEHALELT
+438 ALELAPAIE
-449 KTIPSLVSQAID
+449 KMVPEAID
-461 SPSLFYIGRGLD
+461 RPSLFYIGRGLD
-473 HALALEGS
+473 HHLALEGS
-481 LKLKELSYLHSEAYA
+481 LKLKELSYLHSEAYP

-505 SLITDGMPVIT
+505 SLITEGMPVIA
-516 LATQQAVLPKTV
+516 LATQQKVLPKTV

-541 LLICRESEAVDI
+541 VLICQKTAIVDT

-563 DAADEFMPFTAAIA
+563 AAHDELMPFPAAVV
-577 MQLIAY
+577 MQLMAY

>member
-11 RQATEVLLEGLRNLE
+11 REAEEVLLEGLRNLE

-33 GVSVFENGAIR
+33 GLSIFEDGVIR
-44 TVKSQGRIQKLE
+44 TVKSQGRIQKLADKLQE
-56 EKIAFS
+56 APIH
-62 PLTGTC
+62 GHC

-79 VPSDINAHPHR
+79 VPSDINAHPHL
-90 SEHVSLLH
+90 SDNVSLLH

-107 LKEELIAKGYQ
+107 LKEELIAKGYH

-132 SSLYDGDPL
+132 SSLYTGDPL
-141 QAISR
+141 AAISA
-146 ALTRIEGSYAFAILF
+146 ALERIEGSYAFAILF
-161 DDHPDRVYGA
+161 KDHPDRVYGA

-182 QGENFILSDISATLK
+182 NGENFILSDISATLK

-210 VEISPEDI
+210 VEISPDEVH
-218 RIYDSNLSP
+218 IYDSKLHP

-232 SHAHWNVE
+232 LHAHWNLE
-240 QAQKGGFDHFML
+240 EAQKGGYPHFML

-267 PHVKDGLPNFE
+267 PHIKDGLPSFE
-278 RDEIPEDFFENRRH
+278 RDQIPVSFFEGRRS

-305 TIGKNL
+305 NVGKTL
-311 IERFARIPVSV
+311 IEQFARIPISV
-322 DVASEYRYNN
+322 NVASEYRYSD
-332 PIVSPG
+332 PIVGPG

-355 ALRLAKQEGA
+355 ALRLAKQKGA
-365 DTLGVINVIGSSMAR
+365 DTLGIINVIGSSIAR

-403 VQMAVMFLLALE
+403 VQMAVMFLVALE
-415 LGLKNSTLQ
+415 LAWKNGVMDADVCRAH
-424 TEDCRSLIDQLLDC
+424 TEDLAGCRVYIEQ
-438 RNSMEHALELT
+438 ALELAPAIE
-449 KTIPSLVSQAID
+449 KMVPEAID
-461 SPSLFYIGRGLD
+461 RPSLFYIGRGLD
-473 HALALEGS
+473 HHLALEGS
-481 LKLKELSYLHSEAYA
+481 LKLKELSYLHSEAYP

-505 SLITDGMPVIT
+505 SLITEGMPVIA
-516 LATQQAVLPKTV
+516 LATQQKVLPKTV

-541 LLICRESEAVDI
+541 VLICQKTAIVDT

-563 DAADEFMPFTAAIA
+563 AAHDELMPFPAAVV
-577 MQLIAY
+577 MQLMAY

>member
-33 GVSVFENGAIR
+33 GISVFENGAIR

-355 ALRLAKQEGA
+355 ALRLAKQKGA

-541 LLICRESEAVDI
+541 LLICRKSEAVDI

>member
-322 DVASEYRYNN
+322 DVASEYRYKN

-355 ALRLAKQEGA
+355 ALRLAKQKGA

-541 LLICRESEAVDI
+541 LLICRKSEAVDI

>member
-11 RQATEVLLEGLRNLE
+11 REAEEVLLEGLRNLE

-33 GVSVFENGAIR
+33 GLSIFEDGVIR
-44 TVKSQGRIQKLE
+44 TVKSQGRIQKLAD
-56 EKIAFS
+56 KLQKAPIH
-62 PLTGTC
+62 GHC

-79 VPSDINAHPHR
+79 VPSDINAHPHL
-90 SEHVSLLH
+90 SDNVSLLH

-107 LKEELIAKGYQ
+107 LKEELIAKGYH

-132 SSLYDGDPL
+132 SSLYTGDPL
-141 QAISR
+141 AAISA
-146 ALTRIEGSYAFAILF
+146 ALERIEGSYAFAILF
-161 DDHPDRVYGA
+161 KDHPDRVYGA

-182 QGENFILSDISATLK
+182 NGENFILSDISATLK

-210 VEISPEDI
+210 VEISPDEVH
-218 RIYDSNLSP
+218 IYDSKLHP

-232 SHAHWNVE
+232 LHAHWNLE
-240 QAQKGGFDHFML
+240 EAQKGGYAHFML

-267 PHVKDGLPNFE
+267 PHIKDGLPSFE
-278 RDEIPEDFFENRRH
+278 RDQIPVSFFEGRRS

-305 TIGKNL
+305 NVGKTL
-311 IERFARIPVSV
+311 IEQFARIPVSV
-322 DVASEYRYNN
+322 NVASEYRYSD
-332 PIVSPG
+332 PIVGPG

-355 ALRLAKQEGA
+355 ALRLAKQKGA
-365 DTLGVINVIGSSMAR
+365 DTLGIINVIGSSIAR

-403 VQMAVMFLLALE
+403 VQMAVMFLVALE
-415 LGLKNSTLQ
+415 LAWKNGVMDADVCRAH
-424 TEDCRSLIDQLLDC
+424 TEDLAGCRVYIEQ
-438 RNSMEHALELT
+438 ALELAPAIE
-449 KTIPSLVSQAID
+449 KMVPEAID
-461 SPSLFYIGRGLD
+461 RPSLFYIGRGLD
-473 HALALEGS
+473 HHLALEGS
-481 LKLKELSYLHSEAYA
+481 LKLKELSYLHSEAYP

-505 SLITDGMPVIT
+505 SLITEGMPVIA
-516 LATQQAVLPKTV
+516 LATQQKVLPKTV

-541 LLICRESEAVDI
+541 VLICQKTAIVDT

-563 DAADEFMPFTAAIA
+563 AAHDELMPFPAAVV
-577 MQLIAY
+577 MQLMAY

>member
-11 RQATEVLLEGLRNLE
+11 REAEEVLLEGLRNLE

-33 GVSVFENGAIR
+33 GLSIFEDGVIR
-44 TVKSQGRIQKLE
+44 TVKSQGRIQKLADKLQE
-56 EKIAFS
+56 APIH
-62 PLTGTC
+62 GHC

-79 VPSDINAHPHR
+79 VPSDINAHPHL
-90 SEHVSLLH
+90 SDNVSLLH

-107 LKEELIAKGYQ
+107 LKEELIAKGYH
-118 FVSQTDTEVAAHLI
+118 FISQTDTEVAAHLI
-132 SSLYDGDPL
+132 SSLYTGDPL
-141 QAISR
+141 AAISA
-146 ALTRIEGSYAFAILF
+146 ALERIEGSYAFAILF
-161 DDHPDRVYGA
+161 KDHPDRVYGA

-182 QGENFILSDISATLK
+182 NEENFILSDISATLK

-210 VEISPEDI
+210 VEISPDEVH
-218 RIYDSNLSP
+218 IYDSKLHP

-232 SHAHWNVE
+232 LHAHWNLE
-240 QAQKGGFDHFML
+240 EAQKGGYAHFML

-267 PHVKDGLPNFE
+267 PHIKDGLPSFE
-278 RDEIPEDFFENRRH
+278 RDQIPVSFFEGRRS

-305 TIGKNL
+305 NVGKTL
-311 IERFARIPVSV
+311 IEQFARIPVSV
-322 DVASEYRYNN
+322 NVASEYRYSD
-332 PIVSPG
+332 PIVGPG

-355 ALRLAKQEGA
+355 ALRLAKQKGA
-365 DTLGVINVIGSSMAR
+365 DTLGIINVIGSSIAR

-403 VQMAVMFLLALE
+403 VQMAVMFLVALE
-415 LGLKNSTLQ
+415 LAWKNGVMDADVCRAH
-424 TEDCRSLIDQLLDC
+424 TEDLAGCRVYIEQ
-438 RNSMEHALELT
+438 ALELAPAIE
-449 KTIPSLVSQAID
+449 KMVPEAID
-461 SPSLFYIGRGLD
+461 RPSLFYIGRGLD
-473 HALALEGS
+473 HHLALEGS
-481 LKLKELSYLHSEAYA
+481 LKLKELSYLHSEAYP

-505 SLITDGMPVIT
+505 SLITEGMPVIA
-516 LATQQAVLPKTV
+516 LATQQKVLPKTV

-541 LLICRESEAVDI
+541 VLICQKTAIVDT

-563 DAADEFMPFTAAIA
+563 AAHDELMPFPAAVV
-577 MQLIAY
+577 MQLMAY

>member
-11 RQATEVLLEGLRNLE
+11 REAEEVLLEGLRNLE

-33 GVSVFENGAIR
+33 GLSIFEDGVIR
-44 TVKSQGRIQKLE
+44 TVKSQGRIQKLADKLQE
-56 EKIAFS
+56 APIH
-62 PLTGTC
+62 GHC

-79 VPSDINAHPHR
+79 VPSDINAHPHL
-90 SEHVSLLH
+90 SDNVSLLH

-107 LKEELIAKGYQ
+107 LKEELIAKGYH

-132 SSLYDGDPL
+132 SSLYTGDPL
-141 QAISR
+141 AAISA
-146 ALTRIEGSYAFAILF
+146 ALERIEGSYAFAILF
-161 DDHPDRVYGA
+161 KDHPDRVYGA

-182 QGENFILSDISATLK
+182 NGENFILSDISATLK

-210 VEISPEDI
+210 VEISPDEVH
-218 RIYDSNLSP
+218 IYDSKLHP

-232 SHAHWNVE
+232 LHAHWNLE
-240 QAQKGGFDHFML
+240 EAQKGGYAHFML

-267 PHVKDGLPNFE
+267 PHIKDGLPSFE
-278 RDEIPEDFFENRRH
+278 RDQIPVSFFERRRS

-305 TIGKNL
+305 NVGKTL
-311 IERFARIPVSV
+311 IEQFARIPVSV
-322 DVASEYRYNN
+322 NVASEYRYSD
-332 PIVSPG
+332 PIVGPG

-355 ALRLAKQEGA
+355 ALRLAKQKGA
-365 DTLGVINVIGSSMAR
+365 DTLGIINVIGSSIAR

-403 VQMAVMFLLALE
+403 VQMAVMFLVALE
-415 LGLKNSTLQ
+415 LAWKNGVMDADVCRAH
-424 TEDCRSLIDQLLDC
+424 TEDLAGCRVYIEQ
-438 RNSMEHALELT
+438 ALELAPAIE
-449 KTIPSLVSQAID
+449 KMVPEAID
-461 SPSLFYIGRGLD
+461 RPSLFYIGRGLD
-473 HALALEGS
+473 HHLALEGS
-481 LKLKELSYLHSEAYA
+481 LKLKELSYLHSEAYP

-505 SLITDGMPVIT
+505 SLITEGMPVIA
-516 LATQQAVLPKTV
+516 LATQQKVLPKTV

-541 LLICRESEAVDI
+541 VLICQKTAVVDT

-563 DAADEFMPFTAAIA
+563 TAHDELMPFPAAVV
-577 MQLIAY
+577 MQLMAY

>member
-56 EKIAFS
+56 EKIAFY

-79 VPSDINAHPHR
+79 VPSDINAHPHL

-311 IERFARIPVSV
+311 IERFTRIPVSV

-355 ALRLAKQEGA
+355 ALRLAKQKGA

-424 TEDCRSLIDQLLDC
+424 TEDCRSLMDQLLDC